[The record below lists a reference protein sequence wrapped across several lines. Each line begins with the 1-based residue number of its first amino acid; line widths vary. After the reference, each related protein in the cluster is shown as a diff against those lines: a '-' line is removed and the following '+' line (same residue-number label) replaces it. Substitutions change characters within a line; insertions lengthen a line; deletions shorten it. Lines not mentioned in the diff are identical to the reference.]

1 MASTHN
7 IVITLRN
14 KEKLTGP
21 ACAEDEA
28 KAQVAEVKK
37 KMNTSD
43 LLDFDWVAVRGDD
56 IVSVV
61 INKRPSM
68 PRIA

>member
-1 MASTHN
+1 M
-7 IVITLRN
+7 
-14 KEKLTGP
+14 
-21 ACAEDEA
+21 
-28 KAQVAEVKK
+28 AEVKK
-37 KMNTSD
+37 KMNTSG